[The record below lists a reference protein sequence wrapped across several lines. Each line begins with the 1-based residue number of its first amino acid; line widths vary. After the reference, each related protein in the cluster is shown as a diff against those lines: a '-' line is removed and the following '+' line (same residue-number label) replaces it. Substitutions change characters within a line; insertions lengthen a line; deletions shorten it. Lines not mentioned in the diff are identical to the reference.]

1 MLRHY
6 LLIRLQNVPV
16 VLTAHRRTFGL
27 EMEPNV
33 VWGTRGRTK
42 SSGEVETALAMVS
55 GLKSQLAA
63 GEDFP
68 MDIFVL

>member
-1 MLRHY
+1 MLRSR

-16 VLTAHRRTFGL
+16 VVTAHGRTLGL

-33 VWGTRGRTK
+33 VWSTRGRTE
-42 SSGEVETALAMVS
+42 SSGEVETAPAKVS